1 MTGTQVASWSRVR
14 STQRAPDGEPC
25 RRVSDGLRSHHA
37 AGMETE
43 QFTDF
48 VVGHGE
54 LWCAQLVAAACEV
67 LGGEARFMDTRE
79 VLVRAY

>member
-1 MTGTQVASWSRVR
+1 
-14 STQRAPDGEPC
+14 
-25 RRVSDGLRSHHA
+25 
-37 AGMETE
+37 METE

>member
-1 MTGTQVASWSRVR
+1 
-14 STQRAPDGEPC
+14 
-25 RRVSDGLRSHHA
+25 
-37 AGMETE
+37 METE

-67 LGGEARFMDTRE
+67 LGGDARFMDTRE
-79 VLVRAY
+79 ILVGVRCGSHGAGYR